1 MNLQAEEEMQQ
12 KLVREAHRQVNAI
25 VHGTNVRVQVYTE
38 VAVFVWRFFFRS
50 ELALFGRA
58 DRHFVENDSERRGKE
73 QENSKNPVLLNHILR
88 KDFDNNIRN

>member
-12 KLVREAHRQVNAI
+12 KIVREAYRQVNAI
-25 VHGTNVRVQVYTE
+25 VHRTNVRVRVILS
-38 VAVFVWRFFFRS
+38 AFVWRFFFRT